1 MNKIMTNREY
11 IIKAL
16 TDGFDDWGISES
28 AIVYNIA
35 CPYYTGDKRAKCH
48 NVAYD
53 KIDKWEHCRDCKYE
67 WLDSEVDE

>member
-16 TDGFDDWGISES
+16 TDGFDDGGATEES
-28 AIVYNIA
+28 TIVYNIA
-35 CPYYTGDKRAKCH
+35 CPYFAGDERAHCNDLDGMPDRWK
-48 NVAYD
+48 
-53 KIDKWEHCRDCKYE
+53 ECRDCKWE